1 MSGKKL
7 SLSKRI
13 HYRLVMGPVGYGL
26 RQFKGTGELL
36 HASYDVLQGSLYDC
50 SLVSPLFS
58 SRGIAMMDAHTKCS
72 RLHRDISLGSIMLVA
87 EPGRS
92 VRTGYLVDWDASSL
106 VDASGGSVRIGR
118 AVRGLTM

>member
-1 MSGKKL
+1 
-7 SLSKRI
+7 
-13 HYRLVMGPVGYGL
+13 
-26 RQFKGTGELL
+26 
-36 HASYDVLQGSLYDC
+36 
-50 SLVSPLFS
+50 
-58 SRGIAMMDAHTKCS
+58 MMDAHTKCS
-72 RLHRDISLGSIMLVA
+72 RLHRDISLGSIILVA

>member
-26 RQFKGTGELL
+26 RQFKGTEELL

-50 SLVSPLFS
+50 SRLATFLIARYSHDGRTYQMLS
-58 SRGIAMMDAHTKCS
+58 LTQRHQSRQHY
-72 RLHRDISLGSIMLVA
+72 LG
-87 EPGRS
+87 
-92 VRTGYLVDWDASSL
+92 
-106 VDASGGSVRIGR
+106 GGTR
-118 AVRGLTM
+118 ALC